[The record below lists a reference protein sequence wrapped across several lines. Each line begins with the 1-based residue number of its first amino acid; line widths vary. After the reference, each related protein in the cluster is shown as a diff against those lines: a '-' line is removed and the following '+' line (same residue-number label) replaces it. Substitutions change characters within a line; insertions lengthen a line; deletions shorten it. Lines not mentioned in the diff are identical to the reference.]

1 MSLDPPSGAHSPAP
15 DGGPEGGDPAEEEA
29 ELSLVPLVRSRGVPL
44 IDALE
49 AHYPGSREQ
58 AEAASTYA
66 FATAVE
72 LGMTRAGAELTR
84 EATKLHDIGRVYVP
98 ASTLAKPAW
107 SRSREEA
114 AEVELHHEKGAQL
127 ALGAG
132 IPERVCEWIR
142 VGAERYDGGGPNG
155 LRGEAIP
162 LQARI
167 SRAAY
172 ATYATLTAE
181 SLDRAGGRP
190 RGPADAL
197 QGSAGRELDPRV
209 VAALT
214 KVLERSLGPG
224 QST

>member
-1 MSLDPPSGAHSPAP
+1 MSSDPPSGAPSAEPDEEPRSAPAP
-15 DGGPEGGDPAEEEA
+15 GDQG
-29 ELSLVPLVRSRGVPL
+29 ELSLVPLVRSRGAAL

-66 FATAVE
+66 FAAAVE
-72 LGMTRAGAELTR
+72 LGLTRGVAELTR
-84 EATKLHDIGRVYVP
+84 EASKLHDVGRVYVR
-98 ASTLAKPAW
+98 AEILAKPAW
-107 SRSREEA
+107 SRTREEA
-114 AEVELHHEKGAQL
+114 AEVESHHEKGAQL

-142 VGAERYDGGGPNG
+142 LGGERYDGGGPNG

-172 ATYATLTAE
+172 ATYSALTAE
-181 SLDRAGGRP
+181 GAERVADGGHRN
-190 RGPADAL
+190 PADAL
-197 QGSAGRELDPRV
+197 RGAAARELDPRV
-209 VAALT
+209 VDALT
-214 KVLERSLGPG
+214 KVLERAA
-224 QST
+224 

>member
-1 MSLDPPSGAHSPAP
+1 MSSDPPSAARSAAP
-15 DGGPEGGDPAEEEA
+15 DQPPDPTQGPAEE
-29 ELSLVPLVRSRGVPL
+29 LGLVPLVRSRGAAL
-44 IDALE
+44 IDALD

-66 FATAVE
+66 FAAAVE
-72 LGMTRAGAELTR
+72 LGLSRAAAELVR
-84 EATKLHDIGRVYVP
+84 EAAKLHDVGRVYVP
-98 ASTLAKPAW
+98 AEVLARPEW

-114 AEVELHHEKGAQL
+114 AEVETHHQKGAQL

-142 VGAERYDGGGPNG
+142 MGAERYDGGGPQR

-172 ATYATLTAE
+172 ATYGALTAE
-181 SLDRAGGRP
+181 AAERGPGGRA
-190 RGPADAL
+190 RNPADAL
-197 QGSAGRELDPRV
+197 RSSAGRELDPRV
-209 VAALT
+209 VEALT
-214 KVLERSLGPG
+214 SVLERAA
-224 QST
+224 

>member
-1 MSLDPPSGAHSPAP
+1 MSSDPPSAAPSPAP
-15 DGGPEGGDPAEEEA
+15 NGSSGGPAPEEQA
-29 ELSLVPLVRSRGVPL
+29 ELSLVPLVRSRGGAL

-66 FATAVE
+66 FAAAVE
-72 LGMTRAGAELTR
+72 LGLTRGAAELTR
-84 EATKLHDIGRVYVP
+84 EAAKLHDVGRVYVR
-98 ASTLAKPAW
+98 AEILAKPAW
-107 SRSREEA
+107 NRTREEA
-114 AEVELHHEKGAQL
+114 AEVESHHEKGGRL

-142 VGAERYDGGGPNG
+142 LGGERYDGGGPNG

-172 ATYATLTAE
+172 ATYGALTAE
-181 SLDRAGGRP
+181 GAEPGPGGTR
-190 RGPADAL
+190 RNPADTL
-197 QGSAGRELDPRV
+197 RGSAARELDPRV
-209 VAALT
+209 VDALT
-214 KVLERSLGPG
+214 KVLERAA
-224 QST
+224 

>member
-15 DGGPEGGDPAEEEA
+15 DAESGAAGDPAAA
-29 ELSLVPLVRSRGVPL
+29 ERADLSLVPLVRSRGAAL

-49 AHYPGSREQ
+49 AHFPGSREQ
-58 AEAASTYA
+58 ADAASTYA

-72 LGMTRAGAELTR
+72 LGMGRGAAELTR
-84 EATKLHDIGRVYVP
+84 EAAKLHDVGRVYVP
-98 ASTLAKPAW
+98 AQVLARPAW
-107 SRSREEA
+107 SRSRSEA

-142 VGAERYDGGGPNG
+142 MGAERYDGGGPNG

-172 ATYATLTAE
+172 ATYGALTTE
-181 SLDRAGGRP
+181 STERADGRA
-190 RGPADAL
+190 RRPADAL
-197 QGSAGRELDPRV
+197 RASAGRELDPRV
-209 VAALT
+209 VDALT
-214 KVLERSLGPG
+214 SVLERAG
-224 QST
+224 

>member
-1 MSLDPPSGAHSPAP
+1 MSLDPPSGARSPAP
-15 DGGPEGGDPAEEEA
+15 EA
-29 ELSLVPLVRSRGVPL
+29 ESAGRGPADGRAELALVPLVRSRGAAL

-49 AHYPGSREQ
+49 AHFPGSREQ

-66 FATAVE
+66 FAAAVE
-72 LGMTRAGAELTR
+72 LEMPRAAAELTR
-84 EATKLHDIGRVYVP
+84 EAAKLHDVGRVYVP
-98 ASTLAKPAW
+98 AEILAKPAW

-114 AEVELHHEKGAQL
+114 AEVETHHEKGAQL

-142 VGAERYDGGGPNG
+142 MGAERYDGGGPNG
-155 LRGEAIP
+155 VRGEAIP

-172 ATYATLTAE
+172 AAYGALTAE
-181 SLDRAGGRP
+181 IAEPPGGRS
-190 RGPADAL
+190 RRPADAL

-209 VAALT
+209 VDALAR
-214 KVLERSLGPG
+214 VLERAA
-224 QST
+224 

>member
-1 MSLDPPSGAHSPAP
+1 MSSDPQSGARSPAP
-15 DGGPEGGDPAEEEA
+15 DAQSADERAA
-29 ELSLVPLVRSRGVPL
+29 FHLVPLVRSRGAAL

-49 AHYPGSREQ
+49 AHFPGSREQ

-66 FATAVE
+66 FAAAVE
-72 LGMTRAGAELTR
+72 LGLSRGAAELTR
-84 EATKLHDIGRVYVP
+84 EAAKLHDIGRVYVP
-98 ASTLAKPAW
+98 AEILAKPAW
-107 SRSREEA
+107 RRSREEA

-132 IPERVCEWIR
+132 IPAQVCEWIR
-142 VGAERYDGGGPNG
+142 MGAERYDGGGPNG

-172 ATYATLTAE
+172 ATYGALTAE
-181 SLDRAGGRP
+181 GSERADERA

-209 VAALT
+209 VAALARL
-214 KVLERSLGPG
+214 LERCVATSP
-224 QST
+224 ST

>member
-1 MSLDPPSGAHSPAP
+1 MSLDPPSVARSPAP
-15 DGGPEGGDPAEEEA
+15 DAEPAAGADTPADNEA
-29 ELSLVPLVRSRGVPL
+29 ELSLVPLVRSRGTAL
-44 IDALE
+44 LDALE

-66 FATAVE
+66 FAAAVE
-72 LGMTRAGAELTR
+72 LGMSRGAAELTR
-84 EATKLHDIGRVYVP
+84 EAAKLHDIGRVYVR
-98 ASTLAKPAW
+98 AEVLAKPAW
-107 SRSREEA
+107 SRTRDEA

-142 VGAERYDGGGPNG
+142 MGAERYDGGGPKG

-172 ATYATLTAE
+172 STYGALTTGSGE
-181 SLDRAGGRP
+181 RQPDGRS
-190 RGPADAL
+190 RNPADAL
-197 QGSAGRELDPRV
+197 RGSAGRELDPRV
-209 VAALT
+209 VDALT
-214 KVLERSLGPG
+214 KVLERAA
-224 QST
+224 

>member
-1 MSLDPPSGAHSPAP
+1 MSLDPLSDVRSPAP
-15 DGGPEGGDPAEEEA
+15 DGEPAGGGQA
-29 ELSLVPLVRSRGVPL
+29 ELSLVPLVRSRGATL

-66 FATAVE
+66 FAASVE
-72 LGMTRAGAELTR
+72 LGMSRTGAEVTR
-84 EATKLHDIGRVYVP
+84 EATKLHDVGRVYVP
-98 ASTLAKPAW
+98 AEILAKPAW
-107 SRSREEA
+107 SRTREEA
-114 AEVELHHEKGAQL
+114 AQVELHHEKGAQL

-142 VGAERYDGGGPNG
+142 MGAERYDGGGPNG
-155 LRGEAIP
+155 VRGEAIP

-172 ATYATLTAE
+172 ATYAALTAE
-181 SLDRAGGRP
+181 GSARVADRS

-209 VAALT
+209 VDALT
-214 KVLERSLGPG
+214 TVLDRSLRPG